1 MRRRRH
7 VLLLPALL
15 TLSAC
20 LLPSTPGPTSLPPPL
35 PSATPRPSETVAPP
49 MATLPDQTPG
59 VIAGMVDMRSA
70 PPYLNDPIVT
80 GGLGIPV
87 VVVAFNLDDGTW
99 RWFDTTPTH
108 PNYELTVPPGNYQ
121 LVAYGMGVADI
132 PYVSGGYTGQDP
144 SCGLE
149 LLTVTVGP
157 NQHVTGIDIA
167 DWNWS
172 CLGTAYRPDKPDEVP
187 IP

>member
-1 MRRRRH
+1 MRRQRL
-7 VLLLPALL
+7 VPLLLALL

-20 LLPSTPGPTSLPPPL
+20 LLPVPATTPTETPPPTN
-35 PSATPRPSETVAPP
+35 PPTGTVPPPTATV
-49 MATLPDQTPG
+49 PDLTPG

-108 PNYELTVPPGNYQ
+108 PNYELTVPPGDYR

-132 PYVSGGYTGQDP
+132 PYVSGGYTGQNP

-157 NQHVTGIDIA
+157 NQRVTGIDIA
-167 DWNWS
+167 DWNWT
-172 CLGTAYRPDKPDEVP
+172 CLGTAYRPAKPDEVP

>member
-1 MRRRRH
+1 MRRRRL
-7 VLLLPALL
+7 VLLLSALL

-20 LLPSTPGPTSLPPPL
+20 LLPSTPGPTSVPPPL
-35 PSATPRPSETVAPP
+35 PSATPMPSETVAPP
-49 MATLPDQTPG
+49 MATVPDLTSG

-121 LVAYGMGVADI
+121 LVAYGEGVADV
-132 PYVSGGYTGQDP
+132 PYVTGGYTGQNP
-144 SCGLE
+144 SCGLDLQVVE
-149 LLTVTVGP
+149 VGP
-157 NQHVTGIDIA
+157 NEHLTGVDIA

-172 CLGTAYRPDKPDEVP
+172 CLGTAYRPAKPDEVP